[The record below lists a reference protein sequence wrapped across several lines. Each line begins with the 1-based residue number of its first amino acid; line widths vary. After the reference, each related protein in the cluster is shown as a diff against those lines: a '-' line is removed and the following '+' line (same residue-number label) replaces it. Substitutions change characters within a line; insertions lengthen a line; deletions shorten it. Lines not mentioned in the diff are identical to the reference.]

1 MKRIPRAGEE
11 REGGKASFR
20 SPTTPIPKPQEK
32 NERSLKFPRISTGQ
46 EIRWRSIIVKTQ
58 RQNGVCSLVAEH
70 LPGVKSSVF
79 DSQRG
84 KTKPGPREEDSESTK
99 QVMESMLAV

>member
-11 REGGKASFR
+11 REGGKAKLQVPNYAR
-20 SPTTPIPKPQEK
+20 SEAPREKREEPEVPKDIHGAGTKMAAHHRQDSKAE
-32 NERSLKFPRISTGQ
+32 
-46 EIRWRSIIVKTQ
+46 WRVS
-58 RQNGVCSLVAEH
+58 SVAEH

-79 DSQRG
+79 ASQRG